1 MRHSNYQNFDLEFH
15 KTEAGYKVK
24 ARSPAGEATHSL
36 TLPFTLAQAQRF
48 IIELENGIAENTG
61 ESESVKAWGGNLFEA
76 IFANDVRAIYK
87 SSLDLINAQGGSGL
101 RIRLHLQDVAELSHL
116 PWEFLYQA
124 ATNQFLCHSRQT
136 PIVRYIEI
144 PKVIAPLTI
153 KLPMR
158 LLIMI
163 SSPTNLPQL
172 VLEHEKAKIK
182 TALAALVEKQ
192 LVEITFLEVA
202 TVAELQKTLRQA
214 AFHVFHFIGHGD
226 FDEAT
231 NQGVL
236 AFENEDETADD
247 VKAEQLSAILGNHP
261 SLRLAV
267 LNSCKG
273 ARTSLVNP
281 YAGVATTLV
290 QQGIS
295 AVTAMQFSISD
306 TAAIKFAGEFYAAI
320 ADGLPVD
327 MAVTEARVG
336 IFSDD
341 DNLEWGTPVLFMRS
355 DDGALFKIGEASGE
369 VEQPEKKKRKPRGIT
384 ITLRIVLTLLFGLM
398 TFIILGIL
406 PKSTIIEMEVFARQV
421 NFALPPESRR
431 GQQFSL
437 LHSGLWAQKVS
448 VEKFQALE
456 IMAVSLTSPKQSLAF
471 VNPLTV
477 YPEPRNSR
485 VTFASPPADISLQE
499 VICDSGSRVSIARDE
514 GSIAL
519 QIRESSQPPQLML
532 SLGENVDL
540 MIQACRVVDGV
551 QHDLTPLFDDTIVVR
566 LHDMSRA
573 LIVQGHEGELR
584 AVADFVVS
592 PEDEPAQFIL
602 ARLVQNLDFFKDVY
616 ELDGIMK
623 RSTIDSVAIKQNQLL
638 DAASFKSHEAGDLE
652 ITAEPNRFAI
662 YDLMESGN
670 ALKVRAQ
677 GRLKSLQVGRGALQ
691 SELVPRYL
699 SFIAHHPTVSVAMT
713 WVGWFLAVVLPIL
726 LQAKYGHKNDA
737 N

>member
-1 MRHSNYQNFDLEFH
+1 MIVSNYQNFDLEFH
-15 KTEAGYKVK
+15 KTAAGYKVK
-24 ARSPAGEATHSL
+24 ARSLAGEATHSL
-36 TLPFTLAQAQRF
+36 TLPFTLAEAQRF
-48 IIELENGIAENTG
+48 IIELENDIAQNMIA
-61 ESESVKAWGGNLFEA
+61 SESVKAWGGNLFEA
-76 IFANDVRAIYK
+76 IFANDIRAVYK

-101 RIRLHLQDVAELSHL
+101 RIRLHLQDVVELSHL

-124 ATNQFLCHSRQT
+124 AANQFLCHSRQT

-144 PKVIAPLTI
+144 PKVIAPLAVT
-153 KLPMR
+153 LPVR
-158 LLIMI
+158 LLVMI

-172 VLEHEKAKIK
+172 VVEHEKAKIQ
-182 TALAALVEKQ
+182 TALAALIEKQ
-192 LVEITFLEVA
+192 LVDITFLEAA
-202 TVAELQKTLRQA
+202 TVAELQKNMRQGN
-214 AFHVFHFIGHGD
+214 FHIFHFIGHGD
-226 FDEAT
+226 FDEAA

-236 AFENEDETADD
+236 AFENEDETADY

-273 ARTSLVNP
+273 SRTSLANP
-281 YAGVATTLV
+281 FADTATTLV
-290 QQGIS
+290 QQGIP
-295 AVTAMQFSISD
+295 AVIAMQFSISD
-306 TAAIKFAGEFYAAI
+306 TAAVKFAGEFYAAI

-336 IFSDD
+336 IFSGEDH
-341 DNLEWGTPVLFMRS
+341 LEWGTPVLFMRS
-355 DDGALFKIGEASGE
+355 DDGALFEIGGAAEE
-369 VEQPEKKKRKPRGIT
+369 IEDRKKKKPSRVALAIY
-384 ITLRIVLTLLFGLM
+384 IFLTLGFGLL
-398 TFIILGIL
+398 TFVILGVL
-406 PKSTIIEMEVFARQV
+406 PKSTLIEMEVFDKQV
-421 NFALPPESRR
+421 NFALPPESRS

-437 LHSGLWAQKVS
+437 LHSGFWTPKVS

-456 IMAVSLTSPKQSLAF
+456 IMAVSLSSPKQNLAF

-477 YPEPRNSR
+477 YPEPRNGR
-485 VTFASPPADISLQE
+485 ATFASPPADISLQE
-499 VICDSGSRVSIARDE
+499 VICDSGSHVSIARDE
-514 GSIAL
+514 GSIAF

-540 MIQACRVVDGV
+540 MIQACRVVDGA
-551 QHDLTPLFDDTIVVR
+551 QHDLTSLFEDTIAVR

-573 LIVQGHEGELR
+573 LVVQGQEGELR
-584 AVADFVVS
+584 MVADSVAS

-602 ARLVQNLDFFKDVY
+602 AGLVQNLDFFKDVY
-616 ELDGIMK
+616 ELGGVMK

-652 ITAEPNRFAI
+652 ITATPNRFAI

-670 ALKVRAQ
+670 GLKVRAQ

-699 SFIAHHPTVSVAMT
+699 SFIAHYPAVSVAMT
-713 WVGWFLAVVLPIL
+713 WGGWFLTVVLPIL
-726 LQAKYGHKNDA
+726 LQAKLGQKNDSK
-737 N
+737 